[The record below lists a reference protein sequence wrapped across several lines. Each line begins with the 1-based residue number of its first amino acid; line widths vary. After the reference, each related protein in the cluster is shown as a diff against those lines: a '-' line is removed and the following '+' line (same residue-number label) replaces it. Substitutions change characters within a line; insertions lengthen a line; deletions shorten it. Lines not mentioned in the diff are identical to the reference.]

1 MFVGLRPKTYIL
13 LALSTTVLAVFPHI
27 KLLSPPHTAE
37 MEAELCC
44 HRRANYLTWGSFI
57 QGVYVLH
64 SLSLSLVSWCTV
76 NELRALAQYMAG
88 PFRAE
93 TPFELSILLELKV
106 APTRQYT
113 NNGSSG
119 RCPEQHGMTTLMSLL
134 HQNANLDNE
143 TAPPL
148 LTRTASRGCVYTYS
162 RQSFTSVCAATVPTK
177 GNESSSLQISV
188 QGRYVCGTSK
198 TVVPRSWDVRAASG
212 ILGPN

>member
-88 PFRAE
+88 PFPCGNTVRA
-93 TPFELSILLELKV
+93 L
-106 APTRQYT
+106 YT
-113 NNGSSG
+113 
-119 RCPEQHGMTTLMSLL
+119 
-134 HQNANLDNE
+134 
-143 TAPPL
+143 
-148 LTRTASRGCVYTYS
+148 SR
-162 RQSFTSVCAATVPTK
+162 A
-177 GNESSSLQISV
+177 
-188 QGRYVCGTSK
+188 QGGADK
-198 TVVPRSWDVRAASG
+198 TVHEQWIFGPLSRAAWHDDLDVPASPEREPG
-212 ILGPN
+212 QRNSSPPFNTNRITRLCLYIQPTIVYISMRRDCTDEGQ